1 MTMEKLGVSNEELIA
16 ELRKR
21 YTELKERSQGTLT
34 KEASFQV
41 QTEIEIIK
49 AKLDELQGH

>member
-21 YTELKERSQGTLT
+21 YTELKERSQSTLT